1 MNEPSDGSHQSQ
13 LLEEEPR
20 RHPPR
25 RPPLTGVSSRTR
37 RGEAARNAL
46 VEQYLPLVRHV
57 VARLPVTPPRGMD
70 REDLHGAGVFGLIQA
85 ASTWDENRGASFKT
99 FAYTAIRGA
108 VLDEIRRHDPV
119 SRPRRERLREFDRAS
134 ATLRESIGRT
144 PTLEEIASHLE
155 IPASA
160 LESDL
165 DILHGSRTVS
175 IEDLAGTGPHDDG
188 STSDVPDEDATDEP
202 YRVAERRDQVDALTA
217 AIADLPEQ
225 DRRVVILYHHE
236 GLFLKEIGDMLGVT
250 ESRVCQILSKATKR
264 LRARLQDREDA

>member
-1 MNEPSDGSHQSQ
+1 M
-13 LLEEEPR
+13 
-20 RHPPR
+20 
-25 RPPLTGVSSRTR
+25 TGVSSRTR
-37 RGEAARNAL
+37 RGHEARNAL

-85 ASTWDENRGASFKT
+85 ASTWDEARGASFKT

-108 VLDEIRRHDPV
+108 VLDEIRRLDPV

-134 ATLRESIGRT
+134 STLREELGRT
-144 PTLEEIASHLE
+144 PTIEEIADRLD

-175 IEDLAGTGPHDDG
+175 IEDLAGTGTAHDEARG
-188 STSDVPDEDATDEP
+188 DVADDDATDEP
-202 YRVAERRDQVDALTA
+202 YRIAERKDQVDALAA
-217 AIADLPEQ
+217 AIAELPEQ

>member
-1 MNEPSDGSHQSQ
+1 MNDPSDGSDETE
-13 LLEEEPR
+13 LLDHEPA
-20 RHPPR
+20 R
-25 RPPLTGVSSRTR
+25 RPPLTGTSERIR
-37 RGEAARNAL
+37 RGQTARNAL

-85 ASTWDENRGASFKT
+85 ASTWDEERGASFKT

-108 VLDEIRRHDPV
+108 VLDEIRRLDPV

-134 ATLRESIGRT
+134 ATLRETLGRT
-144 PTLEEIASHLE
+144 PTIEEIADHLD

-175 IEDLAGTGPHDDG
+175 IEDLAGTGTPGDESRG
-188 STSDVPDEDATDEP
+188 DVPDEAATDEP
-202 YRVAERRDQVDALTA
+202 YHRAERRDQVDLLAA

-225 DRRVVILYHHE
+225 ERRVVVLYHHE

-250 ESRVCQILSKATKR
+250 ESRVCQILSQATKR
-264 LRARLQDREDA
+264 LRARLQASED